1 MKSQKTIEYSKEFV
15 NTSREM
21 IVNRIK
27 DELSPSR
34 YAHVLRVEETAI
46 ELATRYD
53 ENIEKASIAA
63 LLHDYAKEKSN
74 SFMKDTIINQNL
86 DLDML
91 DYGNSIWHG
100 PVGSILAKKEFY
112 IEDEDILNAIFY
124 HTFGRTQMSKLEKI
138 IFVADYIEPKRHFKE
153 AKKARKKAKESLDL
167 ATAYIIKKTL
177 INLVDNNKKV
187 FPKAVET
194 YNESLTY

>member
-124 HTFGRTQMSKLEKI
+124 HTFGRTKMSKSM
-138 IFVADYIEPKRHFKE
+138 RG
-153 AKKARKKAKESLDL
+153 
-167 ATAYIIKKTL
+167 
-177 INLVDNNKKV
+177 
-187 FPKAVET
+187 
-194 YNESLTY
+194 